1 MTTQKYLFMALALC
15 VMALALQRKALN
27 KAKSERDRYRN
38 NTEALLEDVTKYKVN
53 DSLNAAKVGILELTL
68 KEFKKYRK
76 EDNELIKELQT
87 KNRELSQYIGTGTT
101 TEVHIVTEVHDTT
114 FLKDSVYIPMKCFD
128 YRDKWVAM
136 NGCFIGKEF
145 TGDILVKDSLVI
157 VETIKRKRFLGF
169 LWKTKKIKNR
179 QLDIVSKNPYTSI
192 DDISVVRIKD

>member
-1 MTTQKYLFMALALC
+1 MKKYLILALGIC
-15 VMALALQRKALN
+15 LMAIALQRQALN
-27 KAKSERDRYRN
+27 KAKSERDRYKG
-38 NTEALLEDVTKYKVN
+38 NTETLLNDVTKYKTS
-53 DSLNAAKVGILELTL
+53 DSLNAAKVGTLELTL
-68 KEFKKYRK
+68 KEFKKYHC
-76 EDNELIKELQT
+76 EDNELIKELQV

-128 YRDKWVAM
+128 YKDKWIGM
-136 NGCFIGKEF
+136 SGCFIGKEF

-179 QLDIVSKNPYTSI
+179 QLDIVSKNPYTTI
-192 DDISVVRIKD
+192 DDVEVIRIRE